1 MRLKVSIS
9 LVLGL
14 LASLLLAGNANSQAT
29 PVITWPTP
37 APVALGTVLGAA
49 QLNATANVA
58 GVFTYSP
65 KAGTVMSTAGSTQL
79 SATFTPTNTQNYKTA
94 TAVKY
99 FLVLKATPVITWPTL
114 APVPLGTVL
123 GPAQLNATANVAGVF
138 TYSPKAGTVMSTA
151 GSTQLSA
158 TVTPTNTQ
166 NYKTATAVKNLTV
179 LKATPVI
186 TWAVPAPVPLGTVL
200 GAMQLNATA
209 NVAGVFTYSPKAG
222 TVMSTAGSTQ
232 LSATFTPTNTQ
243 NYKTATAVKYFLV
256 LKATPVIM
264 WPTLA
269 PVALGTVLGPAQLNA
284 TANVAGVFT
293 YSPKAGTVMSTA
305 GSTQLSATF
314 TPTNTQ
320 NYKTATAVKNLTV
333 LKATPVI
340 TWAVPAPVP
349 LGTVLGAT
357 QLNATANVAGVFT
370 YSPKAGTVMGTAG
383 STQLSATFTPTDTQ
397 NYTTANAAVYV
408 TVNPPP
414 LLIQNL
420 APGYVIAGS
429 NAQNLIINGAN
440 FLRTTTAAFAGVS
453 HPIVYVNSTTLLFP
467 LTASDQ
473 SAMAAPVITLTNPNG
488 DSASAV
494 LPIVLVPDG
503 MLARSLLA
511 PGDQSGLQRLVQK
524 GRSGIPVTM
533 VAIGG
538 SITFQGSASD
548 QAHNYKNVFQTSW
561 NLMFPSSPATMINAG
576 VGATNSEYGSVR
588 TPRDVLA
595 YNPDLVIVEFAVNDV
610 NGSAAAGAAR
620 YGATYEGLV
629 RQLLDAPSHP
639 AVILLFMMSYQPPFV
654 EDTVT
659 AQPWQSAIGANYN
672 VPMVSY
678 YDAIAPELL
687 SGEFT
692 TAQIAA
698 TLVHPTDL
706 GHAYAGMFL
715 QYALQHTIDAF
726 PPGATPDP
734 IPATAAP
741 LYSDHF
747 EFTTLKDGIGDN
759 GPALD
764 PTNNVGWTAEP
775 ADSGQ
780 YFGNSP
786 SGYQSSTPGSTLD
799 FTVNGQDI
807 LISYFARTQGPMGQ
821 VSVAVDGIPSKNI
834 LDAYFISATNSAY
847 RRVARVATGL
857 APGYHQVHIELL
869 PTKDSGS
876 TGTTFRLLAVGT
888 GGAQ

>member
-1 MRLKVSIS
+1 MRRKIS
-9 LVLGL
+9 LRPVLGL
-14 LASLLLAGNANSQAT
+14 FASVVLVGCSAAVTVLQAT

-37 APVALGTVLGAA
+37 APVALGTE
-49 QLNATANVA
+49 
-58 GVFTYSP
+58 
-65 KAGTVMSTAGSTQL
+65 
-79 SATFTPTNTQNYKTA
+79 
-94 TAVKY
+94 
-99 FLVLKATPVITWPTL
+99 
-114 APVPLGTVL
+114 L

-138 TYSPKAGTVMSTA
+138 TYSPKAGTVMSA
-151 GSTQLSA
+151 
-158 TVTPTNTQ
+158 
-166 NYKTATAVKNLTV
+166 
-179 LKATPVI
+179 
-186 TWAVPAPVPLGTVL
+186 
-200 GAMQLNATA
+200 
-209 NVAGVFTYSPKAG
+209 
-222 TVMSTAGSTQ
+222 AGSTQ

-243 NYKTATAVKYFLV
+243 NYKTATAVKYLTV
-256 LKATPVIM
+256 LKATPVIT
-264 WPTLA
+264 WPAPA
-269 PVALGTVLGPAQLNA
+269 PVALGTELGPAQLNA

-293 YSPKAGTVMSTA
+293 YSPKAGTVMSAA
-305 GSTQLSATF
+305 GSTQLSASF

-320 NYKTATAVKNLTV
+320 NYKTATAVKYLTV

-340 TWAVPAPVP
+340 TWPTPAPVGVGTP
-349 LGTVLGAT
+349 LSPA
-357 QLNATANVAGVFT
+357 QLNASANVAGVFS
-370 YSPKAGTVMGTAG
+370 YSPPLGAVMKTAG
-383 STQLSATFTPTDTQ
+383 STTLSATFTPTDTQ
-397 NYTTANAAVYV
+397 NYSTSNATVSILVNPTTPQIWWNPAAIYVGSTLGAAQLNAIASVPGTFVYSPAAGTVMSTAGSTQLSASFTPTNTQNYTTASAAVYV
-408 TVNPPP
+408 TVNPPA

-440 FLRTTTAAFAGVS
+440 FLRTTTATFAGVS
-453 HPIVYVNSTTLLFP
+453 HPIVYVNSTTMLFP

-473 SAMAAPVITLTNPNG
+473 SAMAAPVITLTNPAPDGN
-488 DSASAV
+488 SASAV
-494 LPIVLVPDG
+494 LPVLMVPDG
-503 MLARSLLA
+503 MLAKSLLA

-524 GRSGIPVTM
+524 GRNGIPVTM

-538 SITFQGSASD
+538 SITFRGDASD
-548 QAHNYKNVFQTSW
+548 EAHNYKNVFQTSW
-561 NLMFPSSPATMINAG
+561 NLLFPSSPATMINAG
-576 VGATNSEYGSVR
+576 VGATTSEYGSVR

-595 YNPDLVIVEFAVNDV
+595 YNPDLVIVEFAVNDR

-639 AVILLFMMSYQPPFV
+639 AVMLLFMMVYQAPFV

-687 SGEFT
+687 SGQIT
-692 TAQIAA
+692 TAQIAVN
-698 TLVHPTDL
+698 LVHPSDL

-734 IPATAAP
+734 IPATAAS

-747 EFTTLKDGIGDN
+747 EFTTLKDGIGDL

-775 ADSGQ
+775 ANSGQ
-780 YFGNSP
+780 YFGYSP

-807 LISYFARTQGPMGQ
+807 LISYFSSNRGPMGQ
-821 VSVAVDGIPSKNI
+821 VSVAVDGVPNSKV
-834 LDAYFISATNSAY
+834 LDAYFIKANDTAVAKGVAS
-847 RRVARVATGL
+847 RRVTRVATGL
-857 APGYHQVHIELL
+857 APGNHQVHIQLL
-869 PTKDSGS
+869 PTKHSGS

-888 GGAQ
+888 GGAE